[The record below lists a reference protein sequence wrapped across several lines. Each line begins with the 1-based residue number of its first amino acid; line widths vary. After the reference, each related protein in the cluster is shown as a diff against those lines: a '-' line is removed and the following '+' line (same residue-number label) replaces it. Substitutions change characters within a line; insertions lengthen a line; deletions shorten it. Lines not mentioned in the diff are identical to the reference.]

1 MERVAEKGSHRA
13 GEGEMD
19 RSDRDFDQLLGAAVA
34 KCWGELP
41 QGIQQRIYEHAVGAG
56 CADDDPLFREQLAV
70 YLHNHHPRT
79 ERQTAMPQEPSAAS
93 SGLSLEVET
102 ELNSRSWEEDRAAR
116 RRPGDS

>member
-19 RSDRDFDQLLGAAVA
+19 SSGRDFDQLLGAAVA

-56 CADDDPLFREQLAV
+56 CSDDDPLFREALGAEFV
-70 YLHNHHPRT
+70 AKKTWMAGTNP
-79 ERQTAMPQEPSAAS
+79 AMTQR
-93 SGLSLEVET
+93 G
-102 ELNSRSWEEDRAAR
+102 
-116 RRPGDS
+116 